1 MIDEGNTVILIEHN
15 LTMMTEADWFIDIGP
30 FAGEHGGQLLYLW
43 RPKGLLNINNSVT
56 AKHLRR
62 YIE

>member
-1 MIDEGNTVILIEHN
+1 
-15 LTMMTEADWFIDIGP
+15 MMTEADGFIDIGP
-30 FAGEHGGQLLYLW
+30 FAGEHGGQLLYAGD
-43 RPKGLLNINNSVT
+43 PKELLNINNSVT

>member
-30 FAGEHGGQLLYLW
+30 FAGEHGGQLLYAGD
-43 RPKGLLNINNSVT
+43 PKVLLNSNNSVT

-62 YIE
+62 YIF